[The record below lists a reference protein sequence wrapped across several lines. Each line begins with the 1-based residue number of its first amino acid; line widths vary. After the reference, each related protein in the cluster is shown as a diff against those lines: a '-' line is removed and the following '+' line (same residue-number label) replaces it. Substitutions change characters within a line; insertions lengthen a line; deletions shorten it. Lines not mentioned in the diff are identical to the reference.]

1 MARRIHN
8 GVATPGAV
16 KISRRFGELPALA
29 LMFFFLLKGNSYG
42 QLRGPSQTIPPSF
55 FGLHIHNAGTKTPW
69 PNVAVP
75 EWRLWDAHVSWA
87 DLEPARGMWHF
98 DTLDRYVSM
107 AQEHNT
113 EILLTFGYTPA
124 WASARPDEPSASKPG
139 FAAEPKN
146 LEDWR
151 TFVEAVASRYKGC
164 IHSYE
169 IWNEPNLKQF
179 WSGSTDQL
187 VAMTRM
193 ASEVIH
199 GVDPQA
205 VVVSPSATT
214 TAGTPWLSD
223 FLHKGGGAYADV
235 IGYHFYVYPEPPES
249 MITLIQKVKQIMAD
263 NDVSFKPLWNTET
276 GWSKPKPFPSDDLA
290 AAYLARAYIL
300 SWSAGAQRFY
310 WYAWDNHGW
319 VSLETTEDDNE
330 TLKPAGLAYGVMQKW
345 LIGARVS
352 ECNQDKNHTWVCQLS
367 RGGTPERI
375 VWNTDQQI
383 EFAVPP
389 SWQANS
395 FSPLLGEQ
403 QSLVKSSID
412 VGQVPVLIGI
422 SQQ

>member
-8 GVATPGAV
+8 RVATPGAV
-16 KISRRFGELPALA
+16 KISRRSRGLSALA

-55 FGLHIHNAGTKTPW
+55 FGLHIHNAGAKTPW
-69 PNVAVP
+69 PSVAVP

-124 WASARPDEPSASKPG
+124 WASARPDEHSASKPG

-151 TFVEAVASRYKGC
+151 TFVETVASRYKGR

-199 GVDPQA
+199 GVDLKLSLFRPLRQQRQA
-205 VVVSPSATT
+205 LRGSRISCIRVAATT
-214 TAGTPWLSD
+214 
-223 FLHKGGGAYADV
+223 
-235 IGYHFYVYPEPPES
+235 
-249 MITLIQKVKQIMAD
+249 
-263 NDVSFKPLWNTET
+263 
-276 GWSKPKPFPSDDLA
+276 
-290 AAYLARAYIL
+290 
-300 SWSAGAQRFY
+300 
-310 WYAWDNHGW
+310 
-319 VSLETTEDDNE
+319 
-330 TLKPAGLAYGVMQKW
+330 
-345 LIGARVS
+345 
-352 ECNQDKNHTWVCQLS
+352 
-367 RGGTPERI
+367 
-375 VWNTDQQI
+375 
-383 EFAVPP
+383 
-389 SWQANS
+389 
-395 FSPLLGEQ
+395 
-403 QSLVKSSID
+403 
-412 VGQVPVLIGI
+412 
-422 SQQ
+422 